1 MSQINRDV
9 KKKHEKKVSKCQNEL
24 LVLVYN
30 NNT

>member
-1 MSQINRDV
+1 MRHV
-9 KKKHEKKVSKCQNEL
+9 KKKPEKKVSKCQNEL

>member
-1 MSQINRDV
+1 MRDV